1 MQSECCCLSCAFSD
15 LTSTDHWKWPE
26 YGVTCDVCHVVSVLR
41 SSDLNSQPVLG
52 GSRTENIALRHIIP
66 PLCSFFSFFTVLFI
80 SYFMY

>member
-41 SSDLNSQPVLG
+41 SSDLNSQPILG
-52 GSRTENIALRHIIP
+52 GSRILCIDIIMKN
-66 PLCSFFSFFTVLFI
+66 LLI
-80 SYFMY
+80 SAWILL